1 MAKFC
6 SLYSSSSGN
15 STYLGM
21 AEAGVLVDVGV
32 SYKKWLRWS
41 WKLFLTEAVVAVV
54 FMMVA
59 VAINY
64 N

>member
-1 MAKFC
+1 MILAI
-6 SLYSSSSGN
+6 
-15 STYLGM
+15 GM
-21 AEAGVLVDVGV
+21 VGV

-41 WKLFLTEAVVAVV
+41 WKLFLTEAVVAVA